1 VVRAVNIWSPGLAEP
16 LRTLSK
22 RPLDEATHFLIGL
35 VALASLTGLCGW
47 LGFRPVSA
55 ALLFLILIVLL
66 SLAGSFFGAIALS
79 FLALGSFVYF
89 FSPRIFRLDY
99 FQDVVTIVTFL
110 FTSLIVTS
118 LVRQLRA
125 RRDELANVL
134 HTMPVLAWNTS
145 TAGMTDFVNQRFRDY
160 TGLSLDASRGWGG

>member
-1 VVRAVNIWSPGLAEP
+1 VVRAVNIWSPGLAEL

-35 VALASLTGLCGW
+35 VAPASLTGLCGW

-66 SLAGSFFGAIALS
+66 SLAA
-79 FLALGSFVYF
+79 FVYF
-89 FSPRIFRLDY
+89 FSPRLFRLDY
-99 FQDVVTIVTFL
+99 FQDVVTIVAFL

-125 RRDELANVL
+125 RRDELAKVL
-134 HTMPVLAWNTS
+134 HTMPVLVWNTS

>member
-1 VVRAVNIWSPGLAEP
+1 M
-16 LRTLSK
+16 
-22 RPLDEATHFLIGL
+22 
-35 VALASLTGLCGW
+35 TGLCGW
-47 LGFRPVSA
+47 LGVRPVSA
-55 ALLFLILIVLL
+55 ALLILILIVLL
-66 SLAGSFFGAIALS
+66 SLAGSFFGAIVLS
-79 FLALGSFVYF
+79 FLALGSFVCF
-89 FSPRIFRLDY
+89 FSPRLFRLDY
-99 FQDVVTIVTFL
+99 FQDVVTIVAFL

>member
-1 VVRAVNIWSPGLAEP
+1 
-16 LRTLSK
+16 
-22 RPLDEATHFLIGL
+22 
-35 VALASLTGLCGW
+35 
-47 LGFRPVSA
+47 
-55 ALLFLILIVLL
+55 LILIVLL

-79 FLALGSFVYF
+79 FLALGSFVCF
-89 FSPRIFRLDY
+89 FSPRRFRLDY
-99 FQDVVTIVTFL
+99 FQDVVTIVAFL

-118 LVRQLRA
+118 LV
-125 RRDELANVL
+125 VL